1 MDDKNGPES
10 GYRHD
15 VSPYLLRPLRSYAEA
30 CRDIAALRQMRRRA
44 QQANDNFS
52 VFPVAG
58 DTGLRRGDPIRQQ

>member
-30 CRDIAALRQMRRRA
+30 CRDIAAHRQMRRRA

-52 VFPVAG
+52 VYPVIRDA
-58 DTGLRRGDPIRQQ
+58 DLRRGDPIRQQ